1 MVPIEPPAGFEGL
14 TPLGFEGLLGVEE
27 GVLNDPPPT
36 PVPLGLVVPELLE
49 GFVVPVFP
57 VEGLVPVE

>member
-27 GVLNDPPPT
+27 GVLNDPPPI
-36 PVPLGLVVPELLE
+36 PVPLGLVVPELL
-49 GFVVPVFP
+49 
-57 VEGLVPVE
+57 